1 MAGRKPV
8 ADHNFRN
15 PAARGVRLAHKA
27 SLTGDG
33 LKVVWYGDVGNQR
46 IYTVTKAVKRVTVAA
61 FVFFPG
67 DEQSRIDFE
76 NMFKAE
82 VLG

>member
-1 MAGRKPV
+1 LSSLRDYRAGRIV
-8 ADHNFRN
+8 
-15 PAARGVRLAHKA
+15 HKA

-33 LKVVWYGDVGNQR
+33 LKVVWYGDVGNAS
-46 IYTVTKAVKRVTVAA
+46 ICTVAKEFERIWLEP

-76 NMFKAE
+76 NMVKAE

>member
-8 ADHNFRN
+8 ADHNFRS
-15 PAARGVRLAHKA
+15 PAARRVRLAHKA

-33 LKVVWYGDVGNQR
+33 PKVVWYGDVGNQR
-46 IYTVTKAVKRVTVAA
+46 IYTVAKAVKWVRRCP

-67 DEQSRIDFE
+67 DEQSRVDFE
-76 NMFKAE
+76 RMVE
-82 VLG
+82 DGR

>member
-15 PAARGVRLAHKA
+15 PDARCGRLAHKA

-46 IYTVTKAVKRVTVAA
+46 IYTVTKAVKWVNAA
-61 FVFFPG
+61 PFVLFPG
-67 DEQSRIDFE
+67 DEQSRVDFE

-82 VLG
+82 VSG

>member
-1 MAGRKPV
+1 MAGRKSV
-8 ADHNFRN
+8 VNHNFKG
-15 PAARGVRLAHKA
+15 PDARCGRLAHKA

-82 VLG
+82 VSG

>member
-15 PAARGVRLAHKA
+15 PTARGVRLAHKA

-33 LKVVWYGDVGNQR
+33 LKVVWYGDVGNHR
-46 IYTVTKAVKRVTVAA
+46 IYTVEKAVQWLERSP
-61 FVFFPG
+61 FVLFPG
-67 DEQSRIDFE
+67 DAQSKIDFE
-76 NMFKAE
+76 RMVE
-82 VLG
+82 DGR